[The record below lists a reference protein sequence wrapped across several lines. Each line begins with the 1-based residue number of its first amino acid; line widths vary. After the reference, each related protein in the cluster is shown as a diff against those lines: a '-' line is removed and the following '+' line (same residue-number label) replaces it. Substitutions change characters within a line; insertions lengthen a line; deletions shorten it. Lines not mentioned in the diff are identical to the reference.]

1 MSSRPPVC
9 LVVGGGPGIGYSVA
23 RRWSSSG
30 HQVVITRRGAITQ
43 DQLDKDCCKGVVA
56 LQADVT
62 DEKRMKAV
70 VEEVEERF
78 GPIKTLVYNA
88 GSGVFKKYENLSVA
102 ELEKSFAINTSGL
115 LIVAKL
121 VCPKMVAGGGGV
133 LAITGA
139 TASLRG
145 KPFTAGFAP
154 AKAAQRMLAQSLA
167 RDLGPQ
173 NLHVF
178 YAIID
183 GGVRAGAEEGG
194 KQMDPEDIAETYWR
208 VAEQKRS
215 AWTFEVDLRPF
226 CENW

>member
-1 MSSRPPVC
+1 MSRPVC

-23 RRWSSSG
+23 RRWASSG
-30 HQVVITRRGAITQ
+30 YQVVITRRGAIDQ
-43 DQLDKDCCKGVVA
+43 DQLDKECCKGVVA

-70 VEEVEERF
+70 VEEVEARF
-78 GPIKTLVYNA
+78 GVIQSLVYNA
-88 GSGVFKKYENLSVA
+88 GSGVFKKYENLTVA

-115 LIVAKL
+115 LIAAKL
-121 VCPKMVAGGGGV
+121 VCPKMVKGGGGV

-154 AKAAQRMLAQSLA
+154 AKAGQRMLAQSLA
-167 RDLGPQ
+167 RELGPQ
-173 NLHVF
+173 NVHVF

-208 VAEQKRS
+208 VAQQKRS
-215 AWTFEVDLRPF
+215 AWTFEVDMRPF

>member
-1 MSSRPPVC
+1 MSRPVC

-23 RRWSSSG
+23 RRWAERG
-30 HQVVITRRGAITQ
+30 YQVVITRRGAITQ
-43 DQLDKDCCKGVVA
+43 DQLDKECCKGVVA

-62 DEKRMKAV
+62 DEERMKAV
-70 VEEVEERF
+70 VEEVEARF
-78 GPIKTLVYNA
+78 GVIQSLVYNA
-88 GSGVFKKYENLSVA
+88 GSGVFKKYENLTVA

-115 LIVAKL
+115 LIAAKL
-121 VCPKMVAGGGGV
+121 VCPKMVASGGGV

-154 AKAAQRMLAQSLA
+154 AKAGQRMLAQSLA
-167 RDLGPQ
+167 RELGPQ
-173 NLHVF
+173 NVHVF
-178 YAIID
+178 YTIVD
-183 GGVRAGAEEGG
+183 GAEEDG
-194 KQMDPEDIAETYWR
+194 KHMDPEDIAETYWR
-208 VAEQKRS
+208 VAQQKRS

>member
-1 MSSRPPVC
+1 MSSKPVC

-23 RRWSSSG
+23 RKWAANG
-30 HQVVITRRGAITQ
+30 YQVVLTKRGALNQ
-43 DQLDKDCCKGVVA
+43 QELERDCCKGVVA

-62 DEKRMKAV
+62 DEKRMKEV
-70 VEEVEERF
+70 VEEVESKY
-78 GPIKTLVYNA
+78 GPIQTLVYNA
-88 GSGVFKKYENLSVA
+88 GSGVFKKYDSLTVA
-102 ELEKSFAINTSGL
+102 ELERSFAINTSGL
-115 LIVAKL
+115 LIAAKL
-121 VCPKMVAGGGGV
+121 ICPKMVAAGGGV

-145 KPFTAGFAP
+145 KPFTPGFAS

-173 NLHVF
+173 NVHVF
-178 YAIID
+178 YNIID

-194 KQMDPEDIAETYWR
+194 KHMDPEDIAETYWR
-208 VAEQKRS
+208 IAQQKRS
-215 AWTFEVDLRPF
+215 AWSFEVDLRPF